1 MLIANYITVSGRS
14 KQMNKSRQITIERN
28 AEDVRDKCN
37 ITDYGVKDVFEAS
50 GKLGYR
56 TIRYPIGAEAFLG
69 FALIKDSERIIFSN
83 SSLILS
89 REIFSV
95 AHEIGHQRL
104 HLNEQGRT
112 LIKDDDFSDRDE
124 LEVEANYF
132 AACLLM
138 PMEKVEKFVRLELKD
153 KDITAWDGLDIARIQ
168 TAFNV
173 SYVMALVRLRALN
186 ILNDTIIDKLK
197 IDKIEQTAS
206 KLLNVIGGNTE
217 LCRAAEAKKVP
228 AEFLEWVITNYN
240 EKLIPKTSLVT
251 ALKYVALSPEDV
263 NINDKD
269 EKEEES
275 FDDLLGGM
283 D

>member
-1 MLIANYITVSGRS
+1 
-14 KQMNKSRQITIERN
+14 MNKSRQIAIERT
-28 AEDVRDKCN
+28 AENVRDECN
-37 ITDYGVKDVFEAS
+37 ITDYGFKDIFEAVE
-50 GKLGYR
+50 KLGYR
-56 TIRYPIGAEAFLG
+56 TIRYPIGSDAFLG
-69 FALIKDSERIIFSN
+69 FASIRDSERIVFSN

-153 KDITAWDGLDIARIQ
+153 KDIKSWDGLDIARIQ

-173 SYVMALVRLRALN
+173 SYDMSLIRLKALK
-186 ILNDTIIDKLK
+186 ILNDNIIEKLK
-197 IDKIEQTAS
+197 IDKTEQTAS
-206 KLLNVIGGNTE
+206 KLLNVIGGNTK
-217 LCRAAEAKKVP
+217 LCKAADVKKVP
-228 AEFLEWVITNYN
+228 AEFLEWVISNYN
-240 EKLIPKTSLVT
+240 EKLIPKTSL
-251 ALKYVALSPEDV
+251 AVALNYVDINPDDV
-263 NINDKD
+263 NIYDEYEKD
-269 EKEEES
+269 EKEEDN
-275 FDDLLGGM
+275 FDDLLGGIG
-283 D
+283 